1 MTGLLDP
8 SLRVP
13 PIPVDTADACP
24 LHAPLAE
31 PARTVADDLDDVRR
45 SAQRLLSGVDKPPRA
60 LRIRAGEVVVE
71 LEWPD
76 EHPAPPAADAVQAAA
91 AALAAVAQPPA
102 AALPA
107 APHRPGSTSA
117 RPPWAP
123 STARRSRARPRSW
136 PRATTSGAASRS
148 RSSR

>member
-1 MTGLLDP
+1 M
-8 SLRVP
+8 
-13 PIPVDTADACP
+13 
-24 LHAPLAE
+24 
-31 PARTVADDLDDVRR
+31 
-45 SAQRLLSGVDKPPRA
+45 DKPPRA

-107 APHRPGSTSA
+107 APGGATVTTAAAAVVTTETAAPAGIDVCATTVGTFYRAAEPGT
-117 RPPWAP
+117 
-123 STARRSRARPRSW
+123 PRSW